1 MLEFEKL
8 LSTSRQRQWGKV
20 NSSRRLV
27 LLANWKLESEFRR
40 LLAREGLAASVGSYS
55 VAAYDVYAPA
65 GEPRG
70 RSWARARQRG
80 LQWGLGEDVI
90 AVH

>member
-1 MLEFEKL
+1 MNSAMLEFEKL

-40 LLAREGLAASVGSYS
+40 LLAREGPERAWQPASEAIPLLPTTCMLQLGNHEVVPGL
-55 VAAYDVYAPA
+55 
-65 GEPRG
+65 GRG
-70 RSWARARQRG
+70 REGFSG
-80 LQWGLGEDVI
+80 D
-90 AVH
+90 